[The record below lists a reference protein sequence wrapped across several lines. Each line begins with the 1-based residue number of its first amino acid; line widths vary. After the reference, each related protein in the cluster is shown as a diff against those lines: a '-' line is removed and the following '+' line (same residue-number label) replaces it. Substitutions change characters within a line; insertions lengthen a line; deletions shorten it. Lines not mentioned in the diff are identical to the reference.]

1 MSAASASWL
10 LANAAARD
18 AAGSVRDPFPK
29 TQAFLESMQGRTANT
44 SPRYHTN
51 AKEFDLT
58 KDFSQSPGVTGRVF
72 DYGQPEHSGA
82 ESTLLRSTKH
92 KVAGRAIKG
101 SVPQASPEETRKLQ
115 EDADR
120 AMKELLE
127 EEDKAAAAAAA
138 VLQRKKNKSNKKK
151 TGHQGASAA
160 KTAPWDTDATEAGAR
175 AASGRVE
182 ANACP
187 FPPPPPPLEADVE
200 QAVSRTSGISAAS
213 GAAGAE
219 SLFMAKLSPGGWG

>member
-1 MSAASASWL
+1 
-10 LANAAARD
+10 
-18 AAGSVRDPFPK
+18 
-29 TQAFLESMQGRTANT
+29 
-44 SPRYHTN
+44 
-51 AKEFDLT
+51 
-58 KDFSQSPGVTGRVF
+58 
-72 DYGQPEHSGA
+72 
-82 ESTLLRSTKH
+82 
-92 KVAGRAIKG
+92 
-101 SVPQASPEETRKLQ
+101 
-115 EDADR
+115 
-120 AMKELLE
+120 MKELLE

-219 SLFMAKLSPGGWG
+219 PVFMAKLSPGGRDGQTDGGVEAGSCYSSASGEGGDVFESINTECKVCMHAPKSHLFVPCGHMCVCSSCAAAVMKATKRCPICCTPASQVVKLFLS